1 MNVIEEV
8 EIVSLAVW
16 IASTIIVAIP
26 DLLRRAYLQFQSAFS
41 LILHIHENLS
51 IYYLGLDGLLLRGGD
66 TGGIREV
73 TQTRE

>member
-8 EIVSLAVW
+8 KIVSLAVW
-16 IASTIIVAIP
+16 ITSTIIVPI
-26 DLLRRAYLQFQSAFS
+26 LRRAYLQFQSAIS

-66 TGGIREV
+66 TGGVREV